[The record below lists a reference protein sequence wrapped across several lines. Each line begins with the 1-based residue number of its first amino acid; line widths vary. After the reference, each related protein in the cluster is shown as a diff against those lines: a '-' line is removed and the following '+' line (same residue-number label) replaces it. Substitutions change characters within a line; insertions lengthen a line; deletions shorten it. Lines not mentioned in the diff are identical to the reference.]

1 MDVREEIEALVEFD
15 GRGPG
20 TDAERRAAGHLEQ
33 RLRDLGREAD
43 TEPVTV
49 WPNWALTYA
58 LHASMAIVGS
68 VVSVTVPVIGAVLV
82 LLAVILTFLDASG
95 MFVSTRRLLGRR
107 SSQNV
112 VSSEDGDKGGDL
124 VLVAHYDAGRGGLVF
139 NRSLQERRATL
150 GKLIRRPIGP
160 FQPFLWTLVAVMVCT
175 LLRLPGIDSVILTVI
190 QFIFTVLLILAVP
203 VLLDTALAAT
213 TPGANDNASGA
224 ATVMR
229 LAERFG
235 GKLEH
240 FDVHVLLTGS
250 QEALG
255 LGMRSFLKRR
265 KGELDKERA
274 VFINLDEVGAGTVR
288 YTTTEGL
295 FPSVKSHKQLVD
307 LCEEIVEDATE
318 EEKDDGEDG
327 EDGEGENRF
336 GARGVVSRTA
346 SDGYA
351 ARSAG
356 FPAITISCRNAVDYV
371 PTHHQPG
378 DTPDRID
385 DEALERAFGFCSE
398 LIERLDATVGPDL
411 DRPVPATLLNEEES

>member
-1 MDVREEIEALVEFD
+1 MEAREEIEALVEFE

-43 TEPVTV
+43 SEQVTA

-58 LHASMAIVGS
+58 LHATVAIVGS
-68 VVSVTVPVIGAVLV
+68 VTSVTVPVIGAVLV
-82 LLAVILTFLDASG
+82 LLAVVLTFLDASG
-95 MFVSTRRLLGRR
+95 MFIGTRRLLGRR

-124 VLVAHYDAGRGGLVF
+124 VLVAHYDVGRGGLVF
-139 NRSLQERRATL
+139 NRRLQERRATL
-150 GKLIRRPIGP
+150 SKLIRRQIGP
-160 FQPFLWTLVAVMVCT
+160 FQPFLWTLVAVMICT
-175 LLRLPGIDSVILTVI
+175 LLRLPGIDNVLLTVI

-203 VLLDTALAAT
+203 VLLDTALADY
-213 TPGANDNASGA
+213 TPGANDNASGV
-224 ATVMR
+224 ATAMR

-240 FDVHVLLTGS
+240 FDVHVVLTGS

-255 LGMRSFLKRR
+255 LGMRGFLKRR
-265 KGELDKERA
+265 KGELDKERV
-274 VFINLDEVGAGTVR
+274 VFINLDEVGTGTVR
-288 YTTTEGL
+288 YTTSEGL
-295 FPSVKSHKQLVD
+295 FPAVKSHKQLVS

-318 EEKDDGEDG
+318 ETEDEE
-327 EDGEGENRF
+327 EDENRF

-356 FPAITISCRNAVDYV
+356 FPAITISCRSALDYV
-371 PTHHQPG
+371 PSHHQPG
-378 DTPDRID
+378 DTVERID

-398 LIERLDATVGPDL
+398 LIERLDAEVGPDL
-411 DRPVPATLLNEEES
+411 DRPVPATLLNEDEA